1 VTKLV
6 QDRNGLAAVL
16 LCGLALLGAVQM
28 RGIGDGQRPE
38 APVMPGQDLTEAGD
52 RSAGNVRVT
61 EVNDYVFGGY
71 RGDFPSPPHAD
82 LNPRKAFIISW
93 KERPYRFVFS
103 HEASYCPWF
112 EMPSGAAVSFQ
123 FLEGNEGWAELFNEQ
138 GRKERN
144 SFVEVIEWGP
154 GRVWVRW
161 TYFGVNLE
169 SGRAAYRAVEDF
181 WAFPN
186 RLILRRQTFHSLIPG
201 ENIGYAR
208 EPIEIIPICPVGKLW
223 YDILEA
229 VPATGENR
237 AFVGLDPFS
246 KARVDIL
253 WKHRPD
259 LIEQGKRDS
268 LAKQRPFYYG
278 TARRIGSEWTELDN
292 ARGVAALTPLR
303 DGTPFVIFG
312 DASGFPHGL
321 TRIKEHFDRSTGGWG
336 WGTHSW
342 DHWPIGW
349 LNSQAHDVDENSF
362 KLYPNHFAPFGVDL
376 WEMPNE
382 QAEGTPFYSLLGV
395 AGNDPEKVRALARE
409 WLGGNRVTNPENVAA
424 LRWAGG

>member
-1 VTKLV
+1 VIVRRLSSTLLV
-6 QDRNGLAAVL
+6 ACLTLLANLPFGFVSAPQSESSF
-16 LCGLALLGAVQM
+16 ASSDGAG
-28 RGIGDGQRPE
+28 RTGDASTGE
-38 APVMPGQDLTEAGD
+38 VSVA
-52 RSAGNVRVT
+52 

-93 KERPYRFVFS
+93 SDTPYRFVFS

-112 EMPSGAAVSFQ
+112 EMASGAAVSFQ

-144 SFVEVIEWGP
+144 SFVDVIEWGP

-223 YDILEA
+223 YDILET

-259 LIEQGKRDS
+259 LIEQSQRDS
-268 LAKQRPFYYG
+268 FAKQRPFYYG
-278 TARRIGSEWTELDN
+278 TARRIGSEWSELDN

-312 DASGFPHGL
+312 DASGFPHDL

-349 LNSQAHDVDENSF
+349 LNSQAHDVDEDSF

-409 WLGGNRVTNPENVAA
+409 WLLGKGVTYPENVAA
-424 LRWAGG
+424 LEWADG